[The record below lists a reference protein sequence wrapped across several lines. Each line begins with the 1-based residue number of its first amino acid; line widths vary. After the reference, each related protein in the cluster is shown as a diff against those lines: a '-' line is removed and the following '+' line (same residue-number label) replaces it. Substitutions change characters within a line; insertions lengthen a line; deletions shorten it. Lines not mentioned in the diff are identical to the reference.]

1 MRILIVRLGS
11 LGDVVHAIPVAAA
24 LRRAYP
30 DATIDW
36 LVDPRYVELLALVA
50 GVDRAIPL
58 DPRGSLSGTLRTV
71 RDLRRARYDAVV
83 DLQGLIKSATL
94 ARAAGAR
101 RTIGLPRAHLREPMA
116 SMMYTETPD
125 PGEHPHVIRKGLAL
139 VRALGVS
146 DARVTFPLAVP
157 VTDAAARVVAEAGA
171 AGYALLNPGAAWPN
185 KRWPPERF
193 GALATLMRDRLG
205 LRSFVLWGPGE
216 ESLASQ
222 VMLASH
228 GAASV
233 APATTITDLA
243 SIARGARVMVSGDT
257 GPLHIAAAVGVPI
270 VALFGPT
277 RAERNGPW
285 IDADITL
292 SRYDGCQCHYER
304 RCRRETPCIDEIRID
319 EVFVAVERR
328 VAPG

>member
-1 MRILIVRLGS
+1 VRILIVRLGS
-11 LGDVVHAIPVAAA
+11 LGDVVHAIPAAAA
-24 LRRAYP
+24 LRRTYP

-36 LVDPRYVELLALVA
+36 LVDPKYVELLALVS

-58 DPRGSLSGTLRTV
+58 DPRGSLGGTLRTV
-71 RDLRRARYDAVV
+71 RELRRARYDAVV

-101 RTIGLPRAHLREPMA
+101 RTIGLPRTHLREPMA

-125 PGEHPHVIRKGLAL
+125 PGEHPHVIHKGLAL

-146 DARVTFPLAVP
+146 DARVTFPLTVP
-157 VTDAAARVVAEAGA
+157 VTEAAARVVGEAGA

-216 ESLASQ
+216 DAVAAEVA
-222 VMLASH
+222 LASH

-243 SIARGARVMVSGDT
+243 SIARGARVMISGDT

-285 IDADITL
+285 IGADITL
-292 SRYDGCQCHYER
+292 SRYEGCQCHYER
-304 RCRRETPCIDEIRID
+304 RCRRTSPCIDEIRID
-319 EVFVAVERR
+319 EVWLAVERR
-328 VAPG
+328 VAGG